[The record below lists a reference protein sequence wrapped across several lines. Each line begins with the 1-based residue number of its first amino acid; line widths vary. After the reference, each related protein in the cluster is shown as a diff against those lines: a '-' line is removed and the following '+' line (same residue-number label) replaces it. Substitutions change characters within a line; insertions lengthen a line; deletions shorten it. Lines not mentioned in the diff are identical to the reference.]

1 MAHKNRSTMPRF
13 DARGVGGLSTLMNP
27 QHIDQHKT
35 GKQVESEI
43 MGRGVSNPS
52 HGPKQTDIVA
62 EYGRVMQDLGHD
74 LGFDLDADDE
84 DEAPAALGDAPTPK
98 ERTPSP
104 NVFSSGLSSAPTAPP
119 YGVTRLAPGFF
130 GQGQRSDEE
139 GSEDGSGSEGSGS
152 EGSDDSDGSTGGSE
166 KSGSDPGSEQGSG
179 SGSGSEPGSAASED
193 HSDEGIGDEV
203 ASRIIKG
210 LEHDLG
216 IDLSESGFEGSR
228 KVKYSAPAPQAVTS
242 RSSQHYTAEQ
252 ERRRHI
258 DQVLGGLRDET
269 HGTYGAQRERMQDDV
284 ANMLDQITGLR
295 LALEEDGIDC
305 KDVEMPNSASPPEQ
319 IESVLRVLRLKN
331 DRNRCATV
339 AEEVILGVG
348 EIFESVFDG
357 TREIPILG
365 VRPDY
370 TGFTNTLNVKLHRM
384 RYETSQVV
392 GDAIQ
397 RHRLGPMMRIG
408 LELLPSFALYPR
420 QRKRQRGRPGLSKD
434 PRVVGSRVP
443 DARAARSSIRARDE
457 AGTTSA
463 AARERRTLD
472 DI

>member
-27 QHIDQHKT
+27 QHINANKK
-35 GKQVESEI
+35 GKDVESEI
-43 MGRGVSNPS
+43 MGRGNSNPTY
-52 HGPKQTDIVA
+52 GPKQTDIVS
-62 EYGRVMQDLGHD
+62 EYGRVMHELGND
-74 LGFDLDADDE
+74 LGFDLEADE
-84 DEAPAALGDAPTPK
+84 DDAPAALDEAAP
-98 ERTPSP
+98 RARSP
-104 NVFSSGLSSAPTAPP
+104 NVFSSGLSTASATPAF
-119 YGVTRLAPGFF
+119 GVTRLAPGFF
-130 GQGQRSDEE
+130 GQHDNSDEGDEASE
-139 GSEDGSGSEGSGS
+139 GGTERSGSS
-152 EGSDDSDGSTGGSE
+152 ESE
-166 KSGSDPGSEQGSG
+166 SASSESG
-179 SGSGSEPGSAASED
+179 SGSDASDASGAASGAA
-193 HSDEGIGDEV
+193 SDAGSGSSASGAQSEIGDAV

-210 LEHDLG
+210 LERDLG

-228 KVKYSAPAPQAVTS
+228 KVKYTAPQVVMS
-242 RSSQHYTAEQ
+242 RSSQHHTAEQ

-258 DQVLGGLRDET
+258 DHVLGGLREET

-305 KDVEMPNSASPPEQ
+305 KDVEMPSSASPPEQ

-339 AEEVILGVG
+339 AEEILLGVG

-365 VRPDY
+365 MKPDY
-370 TGFTNTLNVKLHRM
+370 TGFTGTLNVKLHRM

-397 RHRLGPMMRIG
+397 RHRLGPLSRIA

-443 DARAARSSIRARDE
+443 DSRAARSSIRARDE

-463 AARERRTLD
+463 AAQERRTLD